1 MGTGRLVLYRN
12 VTVGAI
18 VAAAVLVL
26 AAAGGFAWQRR
37 DGRLKQSGSVR
48 WPGAGA
54 ERGAGN
60 SRARGRGKQVRQR
73 MTMADLGHP
82 LGARATLLQFSSSFC
97 APCRAARQ
105 LLADVA
111 ARTDGVAHLEIDV
124 ADRLDLVRRLDVRR
138 TPTVFVLGPQGQITR
153 RASGVPRRDDVL
165 AAVALASSEPSA
177 RIGSDSEHGL
187 A

>member
-1 MGTGRLVLYRN
+1 MGTGRCVLYTG

-18 VAAAVLVL
+18 VAAVVLVL

-37 DGRLKQSGSVR
+37 DGRLKQSGGGR
-48 WPGAGA
+48 
-54 ERGAGN
+54 E
-60 SRARGRGKQVRQR
+60 ARGRGKPARQR
-73 MTMADLGHP
+73 MTVADLGQP

-97 APCRAARQ
+97 APCRATRQ

-111 ARTDGVAHLEIDV
+111 DRTDGVAHLEIDV

-165 AAVALASSEPSA
+165 TAVALASGGPGA
-177 RIGSDSEHGL
+177 HIGSDSEHGL